1 METVEKIFDK
11 LPLEAVRIRT
21 EVFIDEQGFKEEFDD
36 IDKTAL
42 HTVLYSDD
50 IPIATSRIFYDEE
63 RKSYIIGRIAVIKP
77 FRGQGIGRVILENAE
92 KIVKDK
98 KGTIL
103 SLHAQERASEFYRKQ
118 GYSETGEKDYDEYC
132 PHVWMTKELD

>member
-1 METVEKIFDK
+1 METVERIFDR

-36 IDKTAL
+36 IDNIAL
-42 HTVLYSDD
+42 HAVLYHDD
-50 IPIATSRIFYDEE
+50 IPIAVSRIYYDEE

-77 FRGQGIGRVILENAE
+77 FRGQGIGRIIMENAE
-92 KIVKDK
+92 RIVRNK
-98 KGTIL
+98 KGTRL

>member
-1 METVEKIFDK
+1 METVERIFDR

-36 IDKTAL
+36 IDNIAL
-42 HTVLYSDD
+42 HAVLYYDD
-50 IPIATSRIFYDEE
+50 IPIAVSRIYYDEE

-77 FRGQGIGRVILENAE
+77 FRGQGIGRIIMENAE
-92 KIVKDK
+92 RIVRNK
-98 KGTIL
+98 KRTRL

>member
-1 METVEKIFDK
+1 METVERIFDR

-36 IDKTAL
+36 IDNIAL
-42 HTVLYSDD
+42 HAVLYYDD
-50 IPIATSRIFYDEE
+50 IPIAVSRIYYDEE

-77 FRGQGIGRVILENAE
+77 FRGQGIGRIIMENAE
-92 KIVKDK
+92 RIVRNK
-98 KGTIL
+98 KGTRL